1 MKTVSRITTIL
12 ATVLAVL
19 ALGASVASAW
29 DDRPDPYV
37 GSTTIQTTPLPP
49 TVENAGVANTEVLG
63 TSVTAPTSQERTA
76 LALTGS
82 DTAALVTVGGVAL
95 VSGLALLALR
105 RRHLSPA

>member
-1 MKTVSRITTIL
+1 
-12 ATVLAVL
+12 
-19 ALGASVASAW
+19 
-29 DDRPDPYV
+29 
-37 GSTTIQTTPLPP
+37 
-49 TVENAGVANTEVLG
+49 VLG